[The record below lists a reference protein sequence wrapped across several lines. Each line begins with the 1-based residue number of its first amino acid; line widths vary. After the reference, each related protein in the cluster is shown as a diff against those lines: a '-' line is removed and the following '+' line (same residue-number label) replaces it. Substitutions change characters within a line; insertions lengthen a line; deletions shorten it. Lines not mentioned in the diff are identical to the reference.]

1 MLMNDRLRVIFKIGS
16 IIFLL
21 YAFIVGIGAMGA
33 SFKLFGNDLSEQ
45 ILTTTSS
52 PFLGL
57 FIGIL
62 ATSLVQSSST
72 TTSIIVGMVAAGTIS
87 IEGAIPMVMGAN
99 VGTTITNILV
109 SMGHMANRTEF
120 KRAFAA
126 ATVHDFFNLLT
137 LLILFP
143 LQLATGFL
151 SKIAV
156 ILGNGFADIGGMK
169 LGDPLKAAT
178 KPAIQMLSDIVNHQ
192 PVLLLILA
200 ILITFGVLYF
210 IVKVLRSLVLEKV
223 EQFFDTH
230 LFKTT
235 IRALLFG
242 MILTAAVQSSSI
254 TTSLIIPLVGAGLF
268 RLDQVL
274 PYTMGANVGT
284 TITAMLAALSTANV
298 AAITVAFAHFMF
310 NISGIII
317 FLPFEPLRRIPIKL
331 AEGFAGIASK
341 NRILPFFFVGL
352 VFFGIP
358 LILIAISR

>member
-1 MLMNDRLRVIFKIGS
+1 MNDRLKVFLKIGG

-33 SFKLFGNDLSEQ
+33 SFKLFGKEFSER

-52 PFLGL
+52 PFIGL

-62 ATSLVQSSST
+62 STSLVQSSST

-99 VGTTITNILV
+99 IGTTITNSLV
-109 SMGHMANRTEF
+109 AMGHMANRTEF
-120 KRAFAA
+120 RRAFAA

-151 SKIAV
+151 SKIA
-156 ILGNGFADIGGMK
+156 IIMADGFTGIGGMK
-169 LGDPLKAAT
+169 LGNPLNAAT
-178 KPAIQMLSDIVNHQ
+178 KPAIEMLSDIVNDQ
-192 PVLLLILA
+192 PVLLLILSL
-200 ILITFGVLYF
+200 LITFGVLFF

-223 EQFFDTH
+223 EQFFDAH

-235 IRALLFG
+235 MRALLFG
-242 MILTAAVQSSSI
+242 MFLTTAVQSSSI

-317 FLPFEPLRRIPIKL
+317 FLPFQPLRKIPIIL
-331 AEGFAGIASK
+331 AEGFSEMATR
-341 NRILPFFFVGL
+341 NRILPFIFIGL